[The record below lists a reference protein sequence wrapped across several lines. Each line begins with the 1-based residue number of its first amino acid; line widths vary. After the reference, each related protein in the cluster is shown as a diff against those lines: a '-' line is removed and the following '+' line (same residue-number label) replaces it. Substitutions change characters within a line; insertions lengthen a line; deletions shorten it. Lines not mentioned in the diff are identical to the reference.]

1 MTDDVQGDMNG
12 MKRHHRFG
20 LDRDTAERMFAG
32 LSADD
37 TPPNYA
43 AVASLLAAVASVDG
57 AAIDDVAVPGEH
69 AAMRAYRDAMHAGAR
84 VRTQRRVQPWRTAAG
99 RIAVFATASTLAI
112 GGGVAAAATGS
123 LPAPAQ
129 RVAHHI
135 LGGLGVPPAS
145 SHGVAVIHVRTSET
159 VASSTTVSTTPVQS
173 TTAERPAARLVAAE
187 TSTPPASSTES
198 TTEDNHGA
206 AVSSVAHSAEP
217 GPDHGAA
224 VCFVASE
231 GACLAGRESDS
242 TDPDSTEQKQ
252 NGVAKGHLKNDDA
265 TDSETGD
272 DDATSGRQGNGFAKG
287 HHKADDADSR
297 KGSQTGNGA
306 AKGHHKGSSSTD
318 SPKGNGAAKGHHKN
332 SDKGQG

>member
-12 MKRHHRFG
+12 MKRHRRFG

-37 TPPNYA
+37 APPNYA

-57 AAIDDVAVPGEH
+57 AAIDDVTVPGEH

-84 VRTQRRVQPWRTAAG
+84 VRTLRRVQPWRTAAG

-129 RVAHHI
+129 RVAHQI
-135 LGGLGVPPAS
+135 LSGLGVPPAS
-145 SHGVAVIHVRTSET
+145 SHSVAVIHVRTSET
-159 VASSTTVSTTPVQS
+159 VATSTTVSATPVQS

-252 NGVAKGHLKNDDA
+252 NGVAKGHHKSDDA

-272 DDATSGRQGNGFAKG
+272 DDADSGSQGNGFAKG
-287 HHKADDADSR
+287 HHKSDDADSR
-297 KGSQTGNGA
+297 KGSQ
-306 AKGHHKGSSSTD
+306 
-318 SPKGNGAAKGHHKN
+318 KGNGAAKGHHRGSSSADTPRGNGAAKGHHTN

>member
-1 MTDDVQGDMNG
+1 
-12 MKRHHRFG
+12 
-20 LDRDTAERMFAG
+20 MFAG

-37 TPPNYA
+37 APPNYA
-43 AVASLLAAVASVDG
+43 AVASLLAAAASVDG
-57 AAIDDVAVPGEH
+57 AAADDVTAPGEH
-69 AAMRAYRDAMHAGAR
+69 AVMRAYRDAMHAGAR
-84 VRTQRRVQPWRTAAG
+84 VRARRRVQPWRTAAG

-159 VASSTTVSTTPVQS
+159 GATS

-198 TTEDNHGA
+198 TTKDNHGA

-224 VCFVASE
+224 VCFIASD

-242 TDPDSTEQKQ
+242 TDTDSTDTDSTDADSTEPKR
-252 NGVAKGHLKNDDA
+252 NGVAKGHHKSDDA
-265 TDSETGD
+265 ADSEKD
-272 DDATSGRQGNGFAKG
+272 DDAADSNRQGNGLAKG
-287 HHKADDADSR
+287 HHKTDDADSLN
-297 KGSQTGNGA
+297 GNQ
-306 AKGHHKGSSSTD
+306 KD
-318 SPKGNGAAKGHHKN
+318 NGAAKGHHKN
-332 SDKGQG
+332 RDKGQG